1 VNPQNLISSTVAL
14 CLLIAA
20 VGGVGGAIYVCR
32 ARAVD
37 CLEGWKAA
45 GAGALAAAGLGGTL
59 LARLPGIK
67 PGPEELGDPPR
78 GDGGRG

>member
-1 VNPQNLISSTVAL
+1 MNPQNLISSTIAL

-20 VGGVGGAIYVCR
+20 LGGVGGAIYVCR

-37 CLEGWKAA
+37 CLEGWKSA

-59 LARLPGIK
+59 LARLDGRRRD
-67 PGPEELGDPPR
+67 PEGLEGAPQ